1 MPDHLTTIMNNAP
14 AIPQNLRNKSESFI
28 GEFGEYIDALYNFA
42 YRLTEDE
49 EEAKDLVQETY
60 YRAYYYF
67 DHYQLGTNPKS
78 WLFRIL
84 KNLFIND
91 YHRKSKISFSD
102 YEDTDAFKAVAHND
116 GYNIMMKSFS
126 DQVIAAFNILPP
138 DLKMIVYLRDLED
151 LRYDEIQEV
160 LDIPL
165 STVKTR
171 LHRARNMLRK
181 KLINLGLQTVGN

>member
-1 MPDHLTTIMNNAP
+1 MLQYELDN
-14 AIPQNLRNKSESFI
+14 QKSELFLN
-28 GEFGEYIDALYNFA
+28 EFEPYIDAMYNFA

-49 EEAKDLVQETY
+49 EEAKDLVQETC
-60 YRAYYYF
+60 YRAYNYF

-78 WLFRIL
+78 WLYRIL

-91 YHRKSKISFSD
+91 YHRKSKVSFSN
-102 YEDTDAFKAVAHND
+102 YEDTDVLRKVATHD
-116 GYNIMMKSFS
+116 EFNIMSQSFS
-126 DQVIAAFNILPP
+126 DQVSMAFNSLPP
-138 DLKMIVYLRDLED
+138 NLKMIVYLRDLED

-171 LHRARNMLRK
+171 LHRARTLLRK
-181 KLINLGLQTVGN
+181 KLINLGLRHTQN